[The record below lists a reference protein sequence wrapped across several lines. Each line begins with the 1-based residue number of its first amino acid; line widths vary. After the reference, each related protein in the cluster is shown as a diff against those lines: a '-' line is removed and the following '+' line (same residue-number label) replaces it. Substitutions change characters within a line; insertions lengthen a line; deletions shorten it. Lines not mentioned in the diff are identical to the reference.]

1 MKKRDNK
8 PAVFRDK
15 PVFTYT
21 SRCCSAPATK
31 TPCLKSQDA
40 EATLGTW
47 KCSQCRKKCSVNR
60 HKNGAE

>member
-8 PAVFRDK
+8 PVVFRDK
-15 PVFTYT
+15 PVFQYT
-21 SRCCSAPATK
+21 SKCCSAPATK

-47 KCSQCRKKCSVNR
+47 RCTQCRKKCAVNR
-60 HKNGAE
+60 HKVPE